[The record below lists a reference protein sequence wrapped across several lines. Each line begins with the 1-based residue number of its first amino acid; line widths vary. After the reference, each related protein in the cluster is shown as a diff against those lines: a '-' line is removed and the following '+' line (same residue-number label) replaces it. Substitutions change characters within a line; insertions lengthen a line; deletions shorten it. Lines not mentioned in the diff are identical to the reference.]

1 MLKNVTDYHY
11 PGSLEEAA
19 SLHDREGRSFFI
31 AGGTALSLSDSK
43 RPVEL
48 IDVGELGLDELD
60 LDEAKKKIEI
70 GATTSIQR
78 IVEHQGIKSVL
89 NGFLSESL
97 EEVGS
102 YPIRNAGTL
111 GGSLV
116 HPFPWSDVVTILSV
130 LDTEVTYFHNGERK
144 TRDFARLYEDDFR
157 SELNESVIEK
167 ISIDLENEA
176 RTAAS
181 FSKFNR
187 SEFDVAALN
196 LACRITHNQG
206 EIVEARLA
214 AGARPMH
221 AERANEVEK
230 ELAGEELSPEIA
242 RKAGNMASKT
252 FELGDD
258 KKISSEYR
266 ETLVEKMTTDAIK
279 GIYKEVST

>member
-19 SLHDREGRSFFI
+19 SLHDRESRSFFI
-31 AGGTALSLSDSK
+31 AGGTALALSDSK

-48 IDVGELGLDELD
+48 IDVGGLELDELE
-60 LDEAKKKIEI
+60 LDEAAGIIEI

-78 IVEHQGIKSVL
+78 IVEHQGINSVL

-130 LDTEVTYFHNGERK
+130 LDTKVTYFHNGERK
-144 TRDFARLYEDDFR
+144 TRDFSRLYEDDFR

-167 ISIDLENEA
+167 LSIDLEDETS
-176 RTAAS
+176 TAAS

-206 EIVEARLA
+206 EIVEASLA
-214 AGARPMH
+214 AGARPML
-221 AERANEVEK
+221 AERAKEVEE
-230 ELAGEELSPEIA
+230 ELAGEELDPELA
-242 RKAGNMASKT
+242 RKAGNMAARV

-258 KKISSEYR
+258 KKISKEYR
-266 ETLVEKMTTDAIK
+266 KTMVKKMTTDALK
-279 GIYKEVST
+279 EIYQEVST

>member
-1 MLKNVTDYHY
+1 MLKQVTDYHY

-19 SLHDREGRSFFI
+19 SLHDRESRSFFI
-31 AGGTALSLSDSK
+31 AGGTALALSDSK

-48 IDVGELGLDELD
+48 IDVGGLGLDELE
-60 LDEAKKKIEI
+60 LDEEAGKIEI
-70 GATTSIQR
+70 GATTSIQNV
-78 IVEHQGIKSVL
+78 IEHEGIKSVL

-97 EEVGS
+97 EEIGS

-130 LDTEVTYFHNGERK
+130 LDTEVTYFHDGERK
-144 TRDFARLYEDDFR
+144 TRDFSRLYERDFR

-167 ISIDLENEA
+167 LSIDLENET

-181 FSKFNR
+181 FHKFNR

-214 AGARPMH
+214 VGARPML
-221 AERANEVEK
+221 AERVKEVEE
-230 ELAGEELSPEIA
+230 ELAGEELGSELA
-242 RKAGNMASKT
+242 RQAGNMAPESL
-252 FELGDD
+252 ELGDD
-258 KKISSEYR
+258 KKISGDYR
-266 ETLVEKMTTDAIK
+266 ETLAEKMTTDAIK
-279 GIYKEVST
+279 GIYQEVSK

>member
-1 MLKNVTDYHY
+1 MLKNVNDYHY
-11 PGSLEEAA
+11 PGSLDEAI
-19 SLHDREGRSFFI
+19 SLHDRESRSFFI
-31 AGGTALSLSDSK
+31 AGGTALALSDSK

-48 IDVGELGLDELD
+48 IDVGGLGLDELK
-60 LDEAKKKIEI
+60 LNRGAGRINI

-78 IVEHQGIKSVL
+78 VVEHSGIKSVL
-89 NGFLSESL
+89 SGFLSESL

-116 HPFPWSDVVTILSV
+116 HPFPWSDVVTIMSV
-130 LDTEVTYFHNGERK
+130 LDTEVTYYHDENRK
-144 TRDFARLYEDDFR
+144 SRDISRLYEPDFR

-187 SEFDVAALN
+187 SEFDVSALN

-214 AGARPMH
+214 AGARPML
-221 AERANEVEK
+221 AERAKEVEE
-230 ELAGEELSPEIA
+230 ELVGEELEPKIA

-279 GIYKEVST
+279 GIYQEVST

>member
-1 MLKNVTDYHY
+1 MLKHVTDYHY

-19 SLHDREGRSFFI
+19 SLHDRESRSFFI
-31 AGGTALSLSDSK
+31 AGGTALALSDSK

-48 IDVGELGLDELD
+48 IDVGELGLDELG
-60 LDEAKKKIEI
+60 LDEAEGKIEI

-97 EEVGS
+97 EEIGS

-116 HPFPWSDVVTILSV
+116 RPFPWSDVVTILSV
-130 LDTEVTYFHNGERK
+130 LDTEVAYFHNGERK
-144 TRDFARLYEDDFR
+144 TRDFSRLYEDDFR

-167 ISIDLENEA
+167 LSIDLEDETSA
-176 RTAAS
+176 AAS
-181 FSKFNR
+181 FRKFNR

-196 LACRITHNQG
+196 LACRINHDQG

-214 AGARPMH
+214 AGARPML
-221 AERANEVEK
+221 AERANEVE
-230 ELAGEELSPEIA
+230 EELTGEKLGPELA
-242 RKAGNMASKT
+242 RKAGNMAAQV

-258 KKISSEYR
+258 KKISGEYR
-266 ETLVEKMTTDAIK
+266 ETLVEKMTADAIK
-279 GIYKEVST
+279 GIYQEVST